1 MNPHRCALIVG
12 STALAALVSLGAEP
26 PAAAQPSADGAD
38 RVVVDS
44 GFVRNTGKQPTV
56 VFATPIRVSGAT
68 SLRLNFGEVPLA
80 GDIAAGT
87 ESYLRI
93 RSVSDGAEQYM
104 NATHIA
110 QWQKTSAFFNGDE
123 VILELIAHPMT
134 APNRIVVTNVQA
146 GAAASGEPE
155 TLCGPADSRLPS
167 DDPRV
172 GRWWDGSVLSA
183 CTASIID
190 DANHCLVSAGH
201 CVGAGRGLV
210 MEFNVPLSDPVT
222 GLRRHPPPEDQYAID
237 PDSLQ
242 FEFNGRPMNHDW
254 AYFGCF
260 PNSNTGLTPFEAQG
274 AFMTLASQPTP
285 ILGQQIR
292 MTGYGSRGSGG
303 APPEW
308 NQIQRTHAGEYVSS
322 GTVLQYRVDT
332 SGGNSGSPL
341 IDEQSGE
348 MIGIHTTI
356 GCTATGGAN
365 RGTPIDDPGLRRA
378 LANPSGVCVPTR
390 LGFSYPGGRPPVVA
404 PAGASTVDVIVEP
417 SAGLVPKPGTGL
429 FHYDVGAGV
438 VSLPMT
444 QTAPNEYRATFPAAP
459 CDTRIRYSFSARDSA
474 GNEFFD
480 PPGWPHSGFLT
491 IAAAEFR
498 TMVLLDESFEAGLP
512 AGWSATGLWHATSAC
527 APTPPCDGTM
537 FAYYGQDGVCHYQT
551 GARNQGGLLS
561 PPVMIPSVSPHGRVT
576 LSFCTI
582 LTTESRFGWDW
593 ANVRIDG
600 VEIGVVHKTDTW
612 ETQRVDLTRFAGT
625 TIQIEFYFDTF
636 DRSVNTILGWLL
648 DQVRIVAT
656 RPACGVAGDLNCDGR
671 LDGADID
678 AFFLALGD
686 PAAYQLRFPNCDP
699 LNGDMN
705 RDGTLNGGDI
715 DPFFTCLGGGNCP

>member
-1 MNPHRCALIVG
+1 MNTPGCLQAGLGVLVALL
-12 STALAALVSLGAEP
+12 ALDPGER
-26 PAAAQPSADGAD
+26 AAAQGITIPEIPSET
-38 RVVVDS
+38 VPVFVDS
-44 GFVRNTGKQPTV
+44 GLVENTGKEPAV
-56 VFATPIRVSGAT
+56 IFAAPVIVPGAT
-68 SLRLNFGEVPLA
+68 WLRLQLGEVLLA
-80 GDIAAGT
+80 GSAEKGT
-87 ESYLRI
+87 ASYLQI
-93 RSVSDGAEQYM
+93 TSVTDGAVQHL
-104 NATHIA
+104 NAAHVR
-110 QWQKTSAFFNGDE
+110 QWQDRSAFFNGDE

-134 APNRIVVTNVQA
+134 GPNRVVVTGVQA
-146 GAAASGEPE
+146 GVGAAGEPE
-155 TLCGPADSRLPS
+155 TLCGPTDSRLPS

-201 CVGAGRGLV
+201 CVGAGRGFV

-222 GLRRHPPPEDQYAID
+222 GERRHPPPEDQYAID
-237 PDSLQ
+237 PASLQ
-242 FEFNGRPMNHDW
+242 LEFNGRPMNNDW

-260 PNSNTGLTPFEAQG
+260 PNSNTGLTPVEAQG
-274 AFMTLASQPTP
+274 AFLTVASQPTP

-292 MTGYGSRGSGG
+292 MTGYGGRGSGG

-332 SGGNSGSPL
+332 TAGNSGSPL

-365 RGTPIDDPGLRRA
+365 RGTPIDNSGLRRA

-390 LGFSYPGGRPPVVA
+390 LGFSYPGGRPVVVT
-404 PAGASTVDVIVEP
+404 PAGGSTVDVIVEP
-417 SAGLVPKPGTGL
+417 SAGLVPQPGTGL

-444 QTAPNEYRATFPAAP
+444 QTSPNEYRATFPAAP
-459 CDTRIRYSFSARDSA
+459 CDTRIRYSFSAEDSA

-480 PPGWPHSGFLT
+480 PPGGPQSAFLT
-491 IAAAEFR
+491 IAASDFR
-498 TMVLLDESFEAGLP
+498 TMVALEESFEAGLP

-527 APTPPCDGTM
+527 APTPPCGGTM

-551 GARNQGGLLS
+551 GARTQGGLLS
-561 PPVMIPSVSPHGRVT
+561 PPVTIPSVSPHGRVT
-576 LSFCTI
+576 LSFCAI
-582 LTTESRFGWDW
+582 LVTENRFGWDW
-593 ANVRIDG
+593 ANVRVGG
-600 VEIGVVHKTDTW
+600 VEIGVVRKTDAW
-612 ETQRVDLTRFAGT
+612 ETQWVDLTRFAGT

-636 DRSVNTILGWLL
+636 DRSVNTLLGWLL
-648 DQVRIVAT
+648 DQVRIAAT
-656 RPACGVAGDLNCDGR
+656 TPVCAGRCVGDLDGDGDTDLADLGILLGDFGCTTPPGPCVGDLNGDGDTD
-671 LDGADID
+671 LTDLGILLADFGC
-678 AFFLALGD
+678 A
-686 PAAYQLRFPNCDP
+686 P
-699 LNGDMN
+699 
-705 RDGTLNGGDI
+705 
-715 DPFFTCLGGGNCP
+715 